1 MSDMLYEEHL
11 AQTRSAELV
20 LQNGGLW
27 VFHPAE
33 NSTTDRIVIELA
45 DQSSTKIQPT
55 GARLGGNEART
66 EDSDSAN
73 FTRSQACAYL
83 DAICHQ

>member
-45 DQSSTKIQPT
+45 EPE
-55 GARLGGNEART
+55 LN
-66 EDSDSAN
+66 
-73 FTRSQACAYL
+73 
-83 DAICHQ
+83 